1 MKKLTLSL
9 ILAVLCAVTA
19 FGQQNNV
26 YQTTAS
32 SAIGI
37 NDSVINLTAVTS
49 LVAPAAAVDGHYI
62 LIDQEWMKVQSI
74 SSTAVSVTRAVAGIR
89 GGHPSG
95 AIAWYGP
102 ANWFVQS
109 DQSGSCVTAKLF
121 VHPRINVKNGKVYA
135 CYGSDRT
142 GTKTGMWEVMLNPE
156 SGDALSFGAA
166 AGLNRVTNIP
176 VGGVAWSGL
185 GTTLS
190 PTTTVTYV
198 ASINLPKGKLV
209 TGVSYLAGTTN
220 SGTPHATVAIYGPNG
235 GLPLAYS
242 ATTAVTATA
251 SIWEDVAFTGTIWL
265 PPGRYF
271 VGVQADASTSHITT
285 LNNGIQPVDLATTS
299 ITGGTYGTISSVALT
314 APTTFTTAVGPI
326 VALY

>member
-142 GTKTGMWEVMLNPE
+142 GTKTGMWVTMLDPAN
-156 SGDALSFGAA
+156 GDGIAFGTALGIDRYP
-166 AGLNRVTNIP
+166 NVPI
-176 VGGVAWSGL
+176 GGVAWSGL

-198 ASINLPKGKLV
+198 ASVTLPKGKLV
-209 TGVSYLAGTTN
+209 TGVTFLSGTTY
-220 SGTPHATVAIYGPNG
+220 SGTPHATVALYGPNG

-242 ATTAVTATA
+242 ATTATTATV
-251 SIWEDVAFTGTIWL
+251 SIWQDVPFTGTIWL
-265 PPGRYF
+265 PPGKYF
-271 VGVQADASTSHITT
+271 VGLQSDASTSHIVT
-285 LNNGIQPVDLATTS
+285 LNTGLQPIDMETTS